1 MSDEKID
8 QGNTTAHE
16 QHDEIT
22 PTPDY
27 VPTTHLD
34 LDKETAEYVGTV
46 ATHIDPALNK
56 KLFWTVNRRILAT
69 MLGVSRFMRALL
81 KEQKLMII
89 DIFLSVLG
97 QGDTRIQLNY
107 GHSEGCAPCWERL
120 FIGKFLPYTNTSIGS
135 G

>member
-8 QGNTTAHE
+8 QSNATAHE

-46 ATHIDPALNK
+46 AAHIDPALNK
-56 KLFWTVNRRILAT
+56 KLFWTVNRRILAC
-69 MLGVSRFMRALL
+69 MLGVSRFVGVIL
-81 KEQKLMII
+81 E
-89 DIFLSVLG
+89 G
-97 QGDTRIQLNY
+97 Q
-107 GHSEGCAPCWERL
+107 
-120 FIGKFLPYTNTSIGS
+120 
-135 G
+135 